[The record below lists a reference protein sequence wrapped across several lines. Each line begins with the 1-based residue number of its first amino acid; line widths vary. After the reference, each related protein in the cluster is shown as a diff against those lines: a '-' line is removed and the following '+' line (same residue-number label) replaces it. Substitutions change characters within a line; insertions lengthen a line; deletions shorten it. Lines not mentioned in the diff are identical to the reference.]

1 VSRIP
6 PRKKPYPRPV
16 SKTKTKLARGMDL
29 VVEMSCRRVICL
41 AAQDWSGLLAL
52 SEEYMQHGAVDEA
65 NRIIH
70 SIPKAITDE

>member
-1 VSRIP
+1 
-6 PRKKPYPRPV
+6 
-16 SKTKTKLARGMDL
+16 MDL